1 MIYCYFLTTVTSNKE
16 NLHRKN
22 MKDQTVAPSPGN
34 LFPCIIPK
42 GDTNKTTTYD
52 QEMSY
57 GQTVKPPYTA
67 HNVAH

>member
-1 MIYCYFLTTVTSNKE
+1 
-16 NLHRKN
+16 
-22 MKDQTVAPSPGN
+22 MKDQTVEPSPGN